1 MLKSLSLNGM
11 INSEQHVTL
20 KENKYK
26 HMKTLLLSLVF
37 ILFTYTISAQNL
49 QAKRDL
55 NLNSTKAEDFKLEP
69 RPSLKFNDIQKDTMA
84 DLDFKPKATLKSNL
98 IYPDIK
104 SKAEVFACIYILK
117 NSENLKKKKN

>member
-1 MLKSLSLNGM
+1 
-11 INSEQHVTL
+11 
-20 KENKYK
+20 
-26 HMKTLLLSLVF
+26 MKTLLLSLVF

-84 DLDFKPKATLKSNL
+84 DLDFKPKAILKSNL